1 MIIKKAKF
9 ITSAAKLSQCPD
21 FGMPEVALLG
31 RSNVGKSSFINALTN
46 NSKLAKTSN
55 KPGKTRLIN
64 LFDFN
69 EQFIVADLPGYGYA
83 KVSAQMQQ
91 EWQKNLEEYLL
102 KRDSLKLL
110 IQFIDSRHEIQ
121 KNDLQMQEWLFHNG
135 LKSVVVATKID
146 LTPKSKIQSK
156 INELKKVTQ
165 RDVLPFSTQNN
176 RYNDSIIKYL
186 EEKILVPHSID
197 SNQT

>member
-9 ITSAAKLSQCPD
+9 ITSAQKLSQCPD
-21 FGMPEVALLG
+21 FGIPEIALLG
-31 RSNVGKSSFINALTN
+31 RSNVGKSSFINAITN
-46 NSKLAKTSN
+46 NNKLAKTSN

-64 LFDFN
+64 LFDFD
-69 EQFIVADLPGYGYA
+69 EKYIVADLPGYGYA
-83 KVSAQMQQ
+83 QVSRQMQN

-102 KRDSLKLL
+102 NRDTLKLL

-135 LKSVVVATKID
+135 LNSVVIATKID
-146 LTPKSKIQSK
+146 LTQKSRIQTK

-165 RDVLPFSTQNN
+165 RDVFPFSAVNN
-176 RYNDSIIKYL
+176 RYNDAIIKYL
-186 EEKILVPHSID
+186 ENAVAV
-197 SNQT
+197 